1 MATLNPVGRLRGG
14 LSDVPREALRL
25 ARLGILCAALAGC
38 ATAPPRV
45 ATLLVGGSV
54 VADGGGEVEVVRA
67 DAAAAAE
74 AGFELQAGDVIRTG
88 PRGQAVLS
96 LEGGRVEVIVLEN
109 TEVHL
114 SSIFVKIGTVV
125 TRVLKKVQDKFEV
138 ESEYAVAG
146 AESTEFL
153 IAVGPAGEYRCA
165 VIEGRVQVRSQ
176 SKEWS
181 PVSLARGE
189 EATGRPGASVDVRE
203 LDRDDYNALVQ
214 RVNAIES
221 AHRPSSARL
230 VVPDVT
236 GLPEAEARQTLLDH
250 GLDVGGV
257 TGRITGGTSIGT
269 VLDQSPAPGSRLQAE
284 GAVSLGVE
292 AEPTTVPELSGMPV
306 TEAARLLA
314 AARLRTG
321 EVRPE
326 ITGARPPGEVL
337 RQRPEPQREVPV
349 DSEVDLWVEAPS
361 VVVPAFVGLDPQRV
375 AALLRQA
382 GLRARTD
389 NRLVEGVADG
399 VVLDQRP
406 GAGARVAPGTMV
418 ALVVAERGVRVP
430 NLVGSSRR
438 VLERTLS
445 GRELAIGRDASR
457 PERASP
463 GTIVEQSPAAGTLV
477 RPGTPVHVTVATHCS
492 VPDVRR
498 MSREAA
504 LEALSRAKLTGRIG
518 HVGDDRQNEV
528 TGQEPRPGTTVEC
541 GSVVTISLG
550 VIVID

>member
-1 MATLNPVGRLRGG
+1 V
-14 LSDVPREALRL
+14 
-25 ARLGILCAALAGC
+25 
-38 ATAPPRV
+38 
-45 ATLLVGGSV
+45 
-54 VADGGGEVEVVRA
+54 
-67 DAAAAAE
+67 
-74 AGFELQAGDVIRTG
+74 
-88 PRGQAVLS
+88 
-96 LEGGRVEVIVLEN
+96 
-109 TEVHL
+109 
-114 SSIFVKIGTVV
+114 
-125 TRVLKKVQDKFEV
+125 
-138 ESEYAVAG
+138 
-146 AESTEFL
+146 
-153 IAVGPAGEYRCA
+153 
-165 VIEGRVQVRSQ
+165 
-176 SKEWS
+176 
-181 PVSLARGE
+181 
-189 EATGRPGASVDVRE
+189 
-203 LDRDDYNALVQ
+203 
-214 RVNAIES
+214 
-221 AHRPSSARL
+221 
-230 VVPDVT
+230 
-236 GLPEAEARQTLLDH
+236 
-250 GLDVGGV
+250 
-257 TGRITGGTSIGT
+257 
-269 VLDQSPAPGSRLQAE
+269 PGSRLQAE
-284 GAVSLGVE
+284 GAVNLVVE

-306 TEAARLLA
+306 AEAARRLA

-321 EVRPE
+321 EVRLE

-337 RQRPEPQREVPV
+337 RQQPEPQREVPV

-389 NRLVEGVADG
+389 SRLVEGVADG

-518 HVGDDRQNEV
+518 HVGEYRQNEV
-528 TGQEPRPGTTVEC
+528 TGQEPRPGNTVEC

-550 VIVID
+550 VDRGYS